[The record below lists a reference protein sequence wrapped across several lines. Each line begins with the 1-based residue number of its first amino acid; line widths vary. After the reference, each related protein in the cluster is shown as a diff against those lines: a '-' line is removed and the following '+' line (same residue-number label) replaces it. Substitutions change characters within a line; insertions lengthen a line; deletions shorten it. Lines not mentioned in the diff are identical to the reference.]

1 MEQVRQDLRL
11 EGSQIYLRP
20 ITVEDTDIVLK
31 WRNDPQVVKNFIY
44 RKPISR
50 EEHLDWIHNKVEK
63 GLVIQFIV
71 CDKENDKP
79 LGSIYLQNFDEESH
93 RAEWGIFLGEPE
105 VRGRGIGTE
114 AGKILMQYAF
124 HELKLHKV
132 MGRVLAYNQASIR
145 VHEKMGGI
153 HEAYL
158 KDELYLDGEY
168 VDEIFFGFTKESTD
182 AVYGEEDIAHTKV
195 SFVIPCY
202 RSARTIEG
210 VVDEI
215 RETMEQIPKY
225 VYDIVLVNDCS
236 PDNTFEVIQQLC
248 SRYDNITGIDFAKNF
263 GQHAALMAGLRNADG
278 DIVVCLDDDGQTPAN
293 EVGKLLAGLEQGHD
307 VVYASYGDKKHS
319 AFRNFG
325 TWMNDIMTR
334 VMLGKPKELHVT
346 SYFAAK
352 RYIVDSMLQYE
363 NSYPYVIGL
372 VLRATKNIINVP
384 VKHRSREVGSSGYTM
399 KKLLGLWFNGFTA
412 FSIIPLRVATMAGA
426 VFACAGFLYGIYTVI
441 KKFVNPAVP
450 MGFSSTMSAIVFIG
464 GMLMLML
471 GLVGEYIGRIYISI
485 NHSPQYVIRE
495 RVGNAEEKHTVR

>member
-11 EGSQIYLRP
+11 EGSQIYLRQ

-132 MGRVLAYNQASIR
+132 ISRVLAYNIGSVKMNQN
-145 VHEKMGGI
+145 MGGI
-153 HEAYL
+153 QEGYM
-158 KDELYLDGEY
+158 KDQLYLDRTY
-168 VDEIFFGFTKESTD
+168 VDEIIFGFTKERVD
-182 AVYGEEDIAHTKV
+182 AVYHKKSLQKV

-202 RSARTIEG
+202 HSANTIES
-210 VVDEI
+210 VVEEVQDAMKVLA
-215 RETMEQIPKY
+215 RYT
-225 VYDIVLVNDCS
+225 YDIFLINDCS
-236 PDNTFEVIQQLC
+236 PDNTFEVIRKLC
-248 SRYDNITGIDFAKNF
+248 KQYNNITGINLAKNF
-263 GQHAALMAGLRNADG
+263 GQHAALMAGLRKSDG

-293 EVGKLLAGLEQGHD
+293 EVGKLLEALDSGSD
-307 VVYASYGDKKHS
+307 VVYASYGDKKHN

-334 VMLGKPKELHVT
+334 VMLGKPKELHLT

-352 RYIVDSMLQYE
+352 RYVVESMLQYE

-372 VLRATKNIINVP
+372 VLRATKNVTNVS
-384 VKHRSREVGSSGYTM
+384 VKHRSRQSGTSGYTV

-412 FSIIPLRVATMAGA
+412 FSIMPLRAATVSGA
-426 VFACAGFLYGIYTVI
+426 VFAALGFIYGIYTII

-450 MGFSSTMSAIVFIG
+450 MGFGSTMSAIVFIG

-495 RVGNAEEKHTVR
+495 EVGHMQDIR

>member
-1 MEQVRQDLRL
+1 MEQVRQDLKL

-63 GLVIQFIV
+63 GLVMQFIV

-114 AGKILMQYAF
+114 AGKLLLHYAF
-124 HELKLHKV
+124 YDLKLHKV
-132 MGRVLAYNQASIR
+132 VSRILSYNKASIQMS
-145 VHEKMGGI
+145 EKTGGRQ
-153 HEAYL
+153 EGYM
-158 KDELYLDGEY
+158 KDELFLDGQY
-168 VDEIFFGFTKESTD
+168 VDVVFFGTTKEMLD
-182 AVYGEEDIAHTKV
+182 EAMAKDMHPLQKV
-195 SFVIPCY
+195 SFVVPCY
-202 RSARTIEG
+202 RSAKTIEG
-210 VVDEI
+210 VVTEI
-215 RETMEQIPKY
+215 RDTMAELKEYTYEI
-225 VYDIVLVNDCS
+225 ILVNDCS
-236 PDNTFEVIQQLC
+236 PDDTFDVIRKLC
-248 SRYDNITGIDFAKNF
+248 RQHNNITGINLAKNF
-263 GQHAALMAGLRNADG
+263 GQHAALMAGLRKSDG

-293 EVGKLLAGLEQGHD
+293 EVGKLLNALQEGSD

-334 VMLGKPKELHVT
+334 VMLGKPKELHLT

-372 VLRATKNIINVP
+372 VLRATKNVTNVP
-384 VKHRSREVGSSGYTM
+384 VNHRSRQSGTSGYTV

-412 FSIIPLRVATMAGA
+412 FSIMPLRAATVSGA
-426 VFACAGFLYGIYTVI
+426 VFAALGFIYGIYTII

-485 NHSPQYVIRE
+485 NHSPQYVVKE
-495 RVGNAEEKHTVR
+495 EVGHMQDIH

>member
-426 VFACAGFLYGIYTVI
+426 VFACAGFLYGINTVI